1 MAAPIDLNLLRVF
14 HTLMIERSVTRT
26 GEAMGRTQSAVSNSL
41 RRLRDTFDDP
51 LFVRSPKGLVPTPK
65 AVQLAVNVQEIIDLS
80 DSCVEQAQEFNP
92 ATATLNITIG
102 APDRLSLPVFLPF
115 LQRLREI
122 APGIV
127 VQMRTTD
134 TAYALQLIE
143 DDVIDMALGW
153 FGKLPPLMCGLDAFA
168 EHLVCLSRP
177 GHPIQ
182 SQKGAVPLDLLL
194 SFPHVVVS
202 SGGARRAAFDTFL
215 TDFKLKRNIGVALNN
230 FMMVP
235 DLLIESDLVG
245 VFTKRTADYFAKHY
259 ALATCP
265 VPFEIAPIPNR
276 LIWHKRLDA
285 DQSHR
290 WLRQQLLSRCAE

>member
-1 MAAPIDLNLLRVF
+1 MPAPIDLNLLRVF

-41 RRLRDTFDDP
+41 RRLRETFDDP
-51 LFVRSPKGLVPTPK
+51 LFVRSPDGLVPTPK
-65 AVQLAVNVQEIIDLS
+65 AEQLAINVQEIIDLS
-80 DSCVEQAQEFNP
+80 DRCVEQGLEFDA
-92 ATATLNITIG
+92 ATASINFTLG

-115 LQRLREI
+115 LQHLRKI

-134 TAYALQLIE
+134 TNYALQLIE
-143 DDVIDMALGW
+143 DGVVDMALGW
-153 FGKLPPLMCGLDAFA
+153 FDKLPPQIFGFDAFA
-168 EHLVCLSRP
+168 EPLVCLSRP
-177 GHPIQ
+177 DHPIH
-182 SQKGAVPLDLLL
+182 SQKGAVPLELLL

-215 TDFKLKRNIGVALNN
+215 TDFKLKRKIGVALNN

-235 DLLIESDLVG
+235 DLLIDSDLVG

-259 ALATCP
+259 DLSTCP
-265 VPFEIAPIPNR
+265 VPMEIAPIPNH
-276 LIWHKRLDA
+276 LIWHKRLNA
-285 DQSHR
+285 DQGHQ